1 MRLKKSSAALVSLLI
16 FGLSSGA
23 QSASLQIAPVVVD
36 VTAPGAAA
44 TLSLKNQA
52 TRTLNA
58 QVRVFRWS
66 QPNGED
72 RYEPT
77 QDVVASP
84 PSVGIN
90 PNADYALRVVR
101 VSRAPVRGEETYRM
115 LIDEIPDPARQR
127 NGAISLVLRYSVPV
141 FFSSPD
147 AAPAKAVWTVARNA
161 GGRLTVTVQN
171 SGDRRMRVA
180 ALKITDAKG
189 TTVNFG
195 AGLIGYALGRSTVRW
210 TAPGRT
216 SGFGSG
222 GAAAVSAQT
231 DLGPLNAQA
240 SVQ

>member
-1 MRLKKSSAALVSLLI
+1 MRLKLSAALTSVLI
-16 FGLSSGA
+16 FGLSPGA

-66 QPNGED
+66 QANGED

-147 AAPAKAVWTVARNA
+147 AAPAKVVWTVSRNA
-161 GGRLTVTVQN
+161 GGRLTVTAQN
-171 SGDRRMRVA
+171 SGDRRVRVA

-189 TTVNFG
+189 TTVSFG
-195 AGLIGYALGRSTVRW
+195 GGLIGYALGHSTVRW

>member
-1 MRLKKSSAALVSLLI
+1 MRLKLAAALSSLLV
-16 FGLSSGA
+16 FGLSPNA
-23 QSASLQIAPVVVD
+23 QSASLQVAPVVVE

-44 TLSLKNQA
+44 TITLKNQA

-66 QPNGED
+66 QSGGED

-84 PSVGIN
+84 PSVGIT
-90 PNADYALRVVR
+90 PKADYSLRVVR
-101 VSRAPVRGEETYRM
+101 VARTPVQGEETYRM

-147 AAPAKAVWTVARNA
+147 ASPAKLVWTVTRNA
-161 GGRLTVTVQN
+161 GGRLVVTAQN
-171 SGDRRMRVA
+171 TGDRRLRIA
-180 ALKITDAKG
+180 ALKLTDAKG
-189 TTVNFG
+189 TQVSFG
-195 AGLIGYALGRSTVRW
+195 GGLIGYALGRSTFRW

-216 SGFGSG
+216 SGFGPG
-222 GAAAVSAQT
+222 AAAAVSAQT
-231 DLGPLNAQA
+231 DSGPLNAQA